1 LAIDVIRVIGAVTR
15 ELSTRDK
22 DGSPARVPVATRAYD
37 ATREDLWDAFTNP
50 ERIPRVT
57 VELSATPDGA
67 AVLWFEHMAHV
78 PDEFREQY
86 GPGAVG
92 VGWDQALL
100 GLEWHTTGNT
110 VDPESAV
117 AWLSSEEGRSF
128 VHHSSQA
135 WCHASMPRAPIG
147 RKRVRPQ
154 NARLR
159 SMLARN
165 RVRCRSD
172 RQGRGHRCPLRFVM
186 VVMASTTCV
195 EQSTES
201 TPLDGRAYAWTQLKK
216 TPALSKYAGRNRVSR
231 IVLRGA

>member
-117 AWLSSEEGRSF
+117 AWALFRRRPF
-128 VHHSSQA
+128 VRASQQSGLVPCVNA
-135 WCHASMPRAPIG
+135 AGTDREKARAAAE
-147 RKRVRPQ
+147 R
-154 NARLR
+154 
-159 SMLARN
+159 
-165 RVRCRSD
+165 
-172 RQGRGHRCPLRFVM
+172 
-186 VVMASTTCV
+186 TT
-195 EQSTES
+195 
-201 TPLDGRAYAWTQLKK
+201 AF
-216 TPALSKYAGRNRVSR
+216 YAG
-231 IVLRGA
+231 